1 MWQLGVIS
9 TLENINFERRTL
21 RKNYRIKLALCK
33 SAYEIHRPN
42 THVDRLLTTS
52 TKYVS
57 FASTS
62 LY

>member
-1 MWQLGVIS
+1 MWHLGVIS
-9 TLENINFERRTL
+9 TLENIKLERKAL
-21 RKNYRIKLALCK
+21 RKNCRTKLALCK
-33 SAYEIHRPN
+33 SAYEIHQPN
-42 THVDRLLTTS
+42 IHLDRLLTTS

>member
-1 MWQLGVIS
+1 MGVIS
-9 TLENINFERRTL
+9 TLENINFERKAL

-33 SAYEIHRPN
+33 SACETHQPN
-42 THVDRLLTTS
+42 IHVDRLLTIS